1 MFLAEG
7 KHAKVL
13 RLREFVTWGKGSSCA
28 TGAGVGSGRGW
39 RNGQRPDHFSSRSA
53 FIAKGGGE
61 APLKVFKQG
70 NDLGNT
76 G

>member
-13 RLREFVTWGKGSSCA
+13 RLREFVTLGEREFLCYW
-28 TGAGVGSGRGW
+28 AGVGSGRGW
-39 RNGQRPDHFSSRSA
+39 KNEQRPDHFSSRSD
-53 FIAKGGGE
+53 FIPKGGAE
-61 APLKVFKQG
+61 APLKGLKQG